1 MIPTKGSFAAA
12 ICGGLRAA
20 FKSALALLGERRNV
34 AEFLLGINYWPRRS
48 AMYMWRRFDL
58 GELREDFA
66 RIRGLGLE
74 VVRFFIGWDEFQPA
88 PDRVDESM
96 LKRLDALMNAL
107 ADARLQAMPSLFTG
121 HMSGVN
127 WLPHWALDRSR
138 PAGRFRTFSGE
149 RELPWGAGD
158 IYAGPILEASR
169 LLART
174 IGARYRNHPALLMW
188 DLGNEFSNLRIPSS
202 PSVANEW
209 CARLTSDLIET
220 SDAGVTAGNH
230 SEDLTQDRNF
240 RFAGFCKPLV
250 CSVMHGY
257 SVYADFAR
265 SRTDPNVVPFLCQLM
280 QSVSGKAVLFNEFG
294 NPGCPSDGVPTS
306 GAFACLNED
315 EMAEYA
321 YAVLDRLHRCG
332 ALGAFW
338 WCWADYAKA
347 LRQTPPFDRAPHE
360 LNFGVIRDDG
370 TEKPVAGALKTFA
383 AENRHALPP
392 PPPIVYEKSWFEM
405 RPGGVKAAYGAYAS
419 MHG

>member
-1 MIPTKGSFAAA
+1 M
-12 ICGGLRAA
+12 
-20 FKSALALLGERRNV
+20 

-88 PDRVDESM
+88 PDRIDESM
-96 LKRLDALMNAL
+96 LGRLDAVMDAL
-107 ADARLQAMPSLFTG
+107 ANARLRAMPSLFTG

-127 WLPHWALDRSR
+127 WLPEWTLDRSR
-138 PAGRFRTFSGE
+138 PAGRFRTMSAG

-158 IYAGPILEASR
+158 IYAGPIFEASR
-169 LLART
+169 RLART
-174 IGARYRNHPALLMW
+174 IGARLRNHPALLMW

-202 PSVANEW
+202 PKAAGEW
-209 CARLTSDLIET
+209 SARLTDDLIET

-240 RFAGFCKPLV
+240 RFDIFCRPLV

-280 QSVSGKAVLFNEFG
+280 QSLSGKAVLFNEFG
-294 NPGCPSDGVPTS
+294 NPGCPSDGS
-306 GAFACLNED
+306 AAGAFACLGED
-315 EMAEYA
+315 EMASYA
-321 YAVLDRLHRCG
+321 YGVLDRLHRCG

-338 WCWADYAKA
+338 WCWADYSKA
-347 LRQTPPFDRAPHE
+347 LRGTPPFDRAPHE
-360 LNFGVIRDDG
+360 LNFGLVRNDG
-370 TEKPVAGALKTFA
+370 SEKPVSGVLKAFA
-383 AENRHALPP
+383 AENRHAIAP
-392 PPPIVYEKSWFEM
+392 PPPIADGDSWF
-405 RPGGVKAAYGAYAS
+405 RALPGGVKAAYGAYAS
-419 MHG
+419 THA

>member
-1 MIPTKGSFAAA
+1 LRSR
-12 ICGGLRAA
+12 GGLRAA
-20 FKSALALLGERRNV
+20 FESALAFFGERRSV
-34 AEFLLGINYWPRRS
+34 AEFVLGINYWPRRS

-66 RIRGLGLE
+66 RIRGLGLR
-74 VVRFFIGWDEFQPA
+74 VVRFFVGWDEFQPA

-96 LKRLDALMNAL
+96 LKRLDAVMNAL
-107 ADARLQAMPSLFTG
+107 ADARLDAMPSLFTG

-127 WLPHWALDRSR
+127 WLPEWALDRSR
-138 PAGRFRTFSGE
+138 PAGRFRTMSGG

-158 IYAGPILEASR
+158 IYSGPILEASR

-188 DLGNEFSNLRIPSS
+188 DLGNEFSNLRVPSS
-202 PSVANEW
+202 PEIANEW

-240 RFAGFCKPLV
+240 RFARFCKPLV

-265 SRTDPNVVPFLCQLM
+265 NRTDPDVVPFLCQLM
-280 QSVSGKAVLFNEFG
+280 QSLSGKAVLFNELG
-294 NPGCPSDGVPTS
+294 NPGCPQDGASNKT
-306 GAFACLNED
+306 GFACLNEA
-315 EMAEYA
+315 EMARYA
-321 YAVLDRLHRCG
+321 YDVLDRLHRCG

-338 WCWADYAKA
+338 WCWADYVDE
-347 LRQTPPFDRAPHE
+347 LREWPPCDCAPHE
-360 LNFGVIRDDG
+360 LNFGIIRNDG
-370 TEKPVAGALKTFA
+370 REKPVAGVLKSFA
-383 AENRHALPP
+383 AENRHAIAP
-392 PPPIVYEKSWFEM
+392 PPPIVRADSWFAAL
-405 RPGGVKAAYGAYAS
+405 PDGGKAAYSAYAS
-419 MHG
+419 THA